1 MTVKLSRHKV
11 SRILRYYFRGMT
23 QPVIA
28 QRVGV
33 DQSTVSLYA
42 TSFKKRAAVV
52 GLLAAGREFGMI
64 TEINELRSLSVELLK
79 SNLTAEDARQG
90 VRIIKAFQKLGIEPE
105 RHTRVIQMCKKIDD
119 PHFINAAL
127 KLNRIEA
134 EGQMSYEEALAKYDL
149 TVSQIPS
156 KKTELSQM
164 QTKLDS
170 LNSSITEKNK
180 KLHSVDTEI
189 KQRQREAEIRK
200 ANLEREAETRK
211 TNLEKEAETRK
222 AKLEQEYTTRGRQ
235 LDVTLKEMEEV
246 AELKTMLRNI
256 NLDIP
261 TFIQLAK
268 EAIYGSA
275 TS

>member
-23 QPVIA
+23 QPDIA
-28 QRVGV
+28 RRVVV
-33 DQSTVSLYA
+33 DQSSVSLYA
-42 TSFKKRAAVV
+42 TSFKKRAALV
-52 GLLAAGREFGMI
+52 GLLTAGKEFNVLP
-64 TEINELRSLSVELLK
+64 EVSELRSLSVELLK
-79 SNLTAEDARQG
+79 AHLTAEDARQG
-90 VRIIKAFQKLGIEPE
+90 VRIIKAFQKLGIESE
-105 RHTRVIQMCKKIDD
+105 WHTKLIQVCKKIDD

-180 KLHSVDTEI
+180 KLQSVDTEI
-189 KQRQREAEIRK
+189 KQRQ
-200 ANLEREAETRK
+200 REAETRK

-222 AKLEQEYTTRGRQ
+222 AKLEQEYTTGCRQ

-268 EAIYGSA
+268 EAIHGSA

>member
-1 MTVKLSRHKV
+1 MTVRLSQSKV
-11 SRILRYYFRGMT
+11 SKILRYYFRGMT
-23 QPVIA
+23 QPDIA
-28 QRVGV
+28 RRVAA
-33 DQSTVSLYA
+33 DQSSVSAYS
-42 TSFKKRAAVV
+42 TNFKRSAALV
-52 GLLAAGREFGMI
+52 GLLTAGKEFDVFN
-64 TEINELRSLSVELLK
+64 EVSELRSLSVELLK
-79 SNLTAEDARQG
+79 SKLTAEDARQG
-90 VRIIKAFQKLGIEPE
+90 VKIIQAFRRLGIEPE
-105 RHTRVIQMCKKIDD
+105 RHTSLIQVCKKIDD
-119 PHFINAAL
+119 PHFINASL

-180 KLHSVDTEI
+180 KLQSVDTEI

-222 AKLEQEYTTRGRQ
+222 AKLEQEYTTRCRQ

-268 EAIYGSA
+268 EAIHGSA